1 MTDTTTPD
9 TPTDTTPS
17 EELKFQHPG
26 GDVPEIAESMTAR
39 NMARRLPSLMRRTLG
54 LAWRV
59 DRGAITAL
67 LICQAISGLL
77 GAFGLLATTGTIK
90 ALIAS
95 GHIIDRLHQAIPSIA
110 VIAGAAGLRSLL
122 GITVTALSSRISPK
136 IAREAELMMLD
147 AATAAELTAYD
158 RPGYND
164 RFSAAD
170 RGVEVSR
177 DLIGETQNL
186 IASGASLIA
195 AAGVLAVLHPVL
207 LPLLVL
213 AALPQGIASVRSA
226 RIGYVTMVKTHQDR
240 RVLSLLRWYL
250 VDKEPADQIRSGTMA
265 PFLLEK
271 YRAVGDRVTAATNNA
286 AWRSAKVYVLGA
298 IATGVATALV
308 WGAVVLLLATGHMS
322 LASAG
327 TAFFAL
333 GAASSGLRGIVGYG
347 ADLYRTGLYLDDWS
361 TFLDEAGGH
370 RIDRGDQVP
379 GSPLSVRAENL
390 TYTYP
395 SSDTPSLQKVTLEVR
410 RGEVLALVGE
420 NGSGKTTLSKILA
433 GLYLPT
439 EGAVTW
445 DGVDTCDLDSAA
457 LWKETAV
464 VPQSYAR
471 FPLTARENITL
482 GQPHGGDE
490 AVHAAALA
498 SGAVDVLDDLR
509 AGLDTLLARE
519 MWGGQELSGGQWQRI
534 AIARAFYRRSGL
546 LVLDEPTS
554 ALDPRAEHRIFSGLR
569 ALARNRAVVLVSHR
583 LANVAMADRIVV
595 LDHGRIIQQGTFTEL
610 VADTSGLFHE
620 LWQLQNDRGIPN
632 QREHTDPK
640 ESTAP

>member
-9 TPTDTTPS
+9 TPTNTTPS

-250 VDKEPADQIRSGTMA
+250 VDKEPADQIRSSTMA

-370 RIDRGDQVP
+370 RIDRGDRVP

-420 NGSGKTTLSKILA
+420 NGSGKTTLSKILS

-445 DGVDTCDLDSAA
+445 DGVDTCDLDPAA

-498 SGAVDVLDDLR
+498 SGAVHVLDDLR

-569 ALARNRAVVLVSHR
+569 ALARDRAVVLVSHR

-610 VADTSGLFHE
+610 VADTNGLFHE

-632 QREHTDPK
+632 QRERTDPK

>member
-177 DLIGETQNL
+177 DLIGETQNM

-226 RIGYVTMVKTHQDR
+226 RIGYLTMVKTHQDR

-250 VDKEPADQIRSGTMA
+250 VDKEPADQIRSSTMA

-271 YRAVGDRVTAATNNA
+271 YRTVGDRVTAATNNA

-333 GAASSGLRGIVGYG
+333 GAAGSGLRGIVGYG

-395 SSDTPSLQKVTLEVR
+395 SSDTPSLEKVTLEVR

-445 DGVDTCDLDSAA
+445 DGTDTRDLDPAA

-471 FPLTARENITL
+471 FPLSARENITL
-482 GQPHGGDE
+482 GQPHSGDQ
-490 AVHAAALA
+490 AVRAAALA

-534 AIARAFYRRSGL
+534 AIARAFYRRAGL

-554 ALDPRAEHRIFSGLR
+554 ALDPRAEHQIFSGLR
-569 ALARNRAVVLVSHR
+569 ALARDRAVVLVSHR

-610 VADTSGLFHE
+610 VADTAGLFHE

-632 QREHTDPK
+632 QRGLGNAV
-640 ESTAP
+640 S

>member
-1 MTDTTTPD
+1 MTDTATTTHQD
-9 TPTDTTPS
+9 DAPS

-26 GDVPEIAESMTAR
+26 GDNPEIADSMTAR
-39 NMARRLPSLMRRTLG
+39 NMARRLPRLMRRTLD

-59 DRGAITAL
+59 DRAAITVL
-67 LICQAISGLL
+67 LLCQAVSGLL
-77 GAFGLLATTGTIK
+77 GAFGLLATTGTIR

-122 GITVTALSSRISPK
+122 GITVTALSSRIAPK

-147 AATAAELTAYD
+147 AATASELTAYD
-158 RPGYND
+158 RPGYYD

-186 IASGASLIA
+186 ISSGASLIA
-195 AAGVLAVLHPVL
+195 AAGVLTVLHPAL

-226 RIGYVTMVKTHQDR
+226 RIGYVTMVGTHRDR

-271 YRAVGDRVTAATNNA
+271 YRAAGDRVTAATNNA

-298 IATGVATALV
+298 LATGVATGLV
-308 WGAVVLLLATGHMS
+308 WGAVIVLLATGHMS
-322 LASAG
+322 LAAAG

-361 TFLDEAGGH
+361 TFLDEAGAH
-370 RIDRGDQVP
+370 RIDRGDRAP
-379 GSPLSVRAENL
+379 GAPLSVRAENL

-395 SSDTPSLQKVTLEVR
+395 SSDTPSLEKVTLEVR
-410 RGEVLALVGE
+410 RGEVVALVGE

-445 DGVDTCDLDSAA
+445 DGVDTRDLDPHA
-457 LWKETAV
+457 LWQQTGV
-464 VPQSYAR
+464 VPQNYAH
-471 FPLTARENITL
+471 FPVTARENITL
-482 GQPHGGDE
+482 GQPHSNDE
-490 AVHAAALA
+490 AIHAAAVS
-498 SGAVDVLDDLR
+498 SGASDVLDDLR
-509 AGLDTLLARE
+509 SGLDTLLARE

-534 AIARAFYRRSGL
+534 AIARAFYRRAGL
-546 LVLDEPTS
+546 LVMDEPTS
-554 ALDPRAEHRIFSGLR
+554 ALDPRAEHRIFAGLR
-569 ALARNRAVVLVSHR
+569 EMARDRAVVLVSHR
-583 LANVAMADRIVV
+583 LANIAMADRIVV
-595 LDHGRIIQQGTFTEL
+595 LDHGRVIQTGTFPEL
-610 VADTSGLFHE
+610 VAEPGLFRE
-620 LWQLQNDRGIPN
+620 LWELQNDRGVPAQRTDSAN
-632 QREHTDPK
+632 Q
-640 ESTAP
+640 AGNA

>member
-1 MTDTTTPD
+1 MTVTDTTTPD

-177 DLIGETQNL
+177 DLIGETQNM

-226 RIGYVTMVKTHQDR
+226 RIGYLTMVKTHQDR

-250 VDKEPADQIRSGTMA
+250 VDKEPADQIRSSTMA

-271 YRAVGDRVTAATNNA
+271 YRTVGDRVTAATNNA

-333 GAASSGLRGIVGYG
+333 GAAGSGLRGIVGYG

-395 SSDTPSLQKVTLEVR
+395 SSDTPSLEKVTLEVR

-445 DGVDTCDLDSAA
+445 DGTDTRDLDPAA

-471 FPLTARENITL
+471 FPLSARENITL
-482 GQPHGGDE
+482 GQPHSGDQ
-490 AVHAAALA
+490 AVRAAALA

-534 AIARAFYRRSGL
+534 AIARAFYRRAGL

-554 ALDPRAEHRIFSGLR
+554 ALDPRAEHQIFSGLR
-569 ALARNRAVVLVSHR
+569 ALARDRAVVLVSHR

-610 VADTSGLFHE
+610 VADTAGLFHE

-632 QREHTDPK
+632 QRGLGNAV
-640 ESTAP
+640 S